1 MLCESSLLRG
11 RCAEVSVPLS
21 CCRQGA
27 LLKAHLCCRDSG
39 PQSSSGLTG
48 TLKRN
53 SHADQVVYKSLGPPN
68 SRALK
73 AIQAKAARVLV
84 AWLDL
89 NLSVH
94 TQMSVTG

>member
-1 MLCESSLLRG
+1 M
-11 RCAEVSVPLS
+11 
-21 CCRQGA
+21 
-27 LLKAHLCCRDSG
+27 
-39 PQSSSGLTG
+39 
-48 TLKRN
+48 KRN

-68 SRALK
+68 SCALK